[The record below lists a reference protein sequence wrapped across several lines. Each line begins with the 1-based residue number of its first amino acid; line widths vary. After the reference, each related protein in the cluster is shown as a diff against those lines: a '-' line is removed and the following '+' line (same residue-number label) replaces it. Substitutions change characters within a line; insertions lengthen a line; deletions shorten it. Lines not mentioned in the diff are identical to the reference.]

1 VSDNVPQLAQTL
13 FGVSRGLESSEIVTI
28 RDYLLAAWR
37 AQYGRSPSTLSV
49 DLDLLT
55 DLFRSHV
62 QAKRLRDAAED
73 LAPIRI
79 PRPHLPE
86 SIFVPVDENRGFV
99 TPEGRVLLDQLNKE
113 ELDSAKI
120 LTRDSLIAAYATIAN
135 FYGSDHR
142 RWMKKELVGGDV
154 RPATIGFAVF
164 LLLNSSIGP
173 EHCLYLPS
181 SPRDEEAL
189 AKTILPVV
197 SKFSE
202 GIGGNPI
209 PRRESERLRSNW
221 IVTEAGRQLSR
232 FISRSDDRNVV
243 RIYIVLGA
251 ENGLIEE
258 LGRRLSKRR
267 GLTLDSLR
275 SALDN
280 TFRAYELARP
290 MLASWDLAHER
301 PSHSIEVIE
310 EILGAYVKT
319 PRV

>member
-1 VSDNVPQLAQTL
+1 VSDDLPQLEQTL
-13 FGVSRGLESSEIVTI
+13 FGVSRGLENSEVVTI

-37 AQYGRSPSTLSV
+37 AQYGRAPSTLSV

-62 QAKRLRDAAED
+62 QAKRLREAAED
-73 LAPIRI
+73 LAPIPV

-86 SIFVPVDENRGFV
+86 SIFVPVDESRGFV
-99 TPEGRVLLDQLNKE
+99 TPEGRVLLDQLSRE
-113 ELDSAKI
+113 ELDGGKI
-120 LTRDSLIAAYATIAN
+120 LTRDSLVTAYATVAD
-135 FYGSDHR
+135 FYGRDHR
-142 RWMKKELVGGDV
+142 RWMKKEITGGDV

-164 LLLNSSIGP
+164 LLLNNSTGP
-173 EHCLYLPS
+173 DRCLYLPS
-181 SPRDEEAL
+181 SPRDEGAL

-197 SKFSE
+197 SEFSK
-202 GIGGNPI
+202 GIGGSPV

-221 IVTEAGRQLSR
+221 IVTEAPRQLSR
-232 FISRSDDRNVV
+232 FVSRSDDRNAA
-243 RIYIVLGA
+243 RIWIVSGA
-251 ENGLIEE
+251 EIGLIEE
-258 LGRRLSKRR
+258 LGRLLSKRR

-275 SALDN
+275 SALDD

-310 EILGAYVKT
+310 AILGAYVRA